1 MIFDDDELGFEL
13 GSNWYQCPLN
23 KDPEECTCSTCFFHK
38 EMKRG
43 KEQLKTAWDRNF
55 GRDGTVFGV
64 MKTPEP
70 PPKEQESPRE
80 KYERQKKARYQET
93 EKSWSEVPK
102 FDLDDALKNPE
113 LDGGKSLNIDPV
125 SMAVETVV
133 DLIDGAKEFIEKPSL
148 SGIAAMAVTAIPG
161 KYADNAGKRLINKVN
176 NDIPT
181 LEVKRSDMPNI
192 ASNIDYAILKGA
204 PSQLNRVT
212 SRSQI
217 RKNRRAALRGQ
228 TSAGSG
234 KSLDEYP
241 FASTEQ
247 GGNGA
252 FVRSVP
258 AKEQSIQGGKMS
270 QFYKKI
276 I

>member
-133 DLIDGAKEFIEKPSL
+133 DLIDGAKEFIANPSL
-148 SGIAAMAVTAIPG
+148 GGVAAMAVTAVPG
-161 KYADNAGKRLINKVN
+161 KMADDVIKRAVINKTGRAGK
-176 NDIPT
+176 
-181 LEVKRSDMPNI
+181 
-192 ASNIDYAILKGA
+192 
-204 PSQLNRVT
+204 
-212 SRSQI
+212 QI
-217 RKNRRAALRGQ
+217 RLKELADDPKLGSSDRGWIQQEKNAISRRKRKTIRNPPGKDLAHERGREAAKGYGYEHSNLQEKKLHRLQ
-228 TSAGSG
+228 HKYDNFG
-234 KSLDEYP
+234 KR
-241 FASTEQ
+241 
-247 GGNGA
+247 N
-252 FVRSVP
+252 
-258 AKEQSIQGGKMS
+258 KERPPQ
-270 QFYKKI
+270 
-276 I
+276 

>member
-1 MIFDDDELGFEL
+1 MPLNIPKPTRFIQAGYKPVEGGFEKKEEEKQETVRERAARHKRERRDELTYDASDEAR
-13 GSNWYQCPLN
+13 W
-23 KDPEECTCSTCFFHK
+23 
-38 EMKRG
+38 
-43 KEQLKTAWDRNF
+43 ARN
-55 GRDGTVFGV
+55 
-64 MKTPEP
+64 
-70 PPKEQESPRE
+70 RE
-80 KYERQKKARYQET
+80 RVISERKKI
-93 EKSWSEVPK
+93 EVPS

-113 LDGGKSLNIDPV
+113 LNGVKSLNIDPV

-133 DLIDGAKEFIEKPSL
+133 DLIEDVKEFIEKPSI

-192 ASNIDYAILKGA
+192 ASNIDDAISKGA
-204 PSQLNRVT
+204 PSQLSRVT

-241 FASTEQ
+241 FASTDQ
-247 GGNGA
+247 GGDGA

-270 QFYKKI
+270 QFYKKNNLKNGDSFNVKVVD
-276 I
+276 